1 MRRRWSKIVFVLSA
15 AAAGA
20 QGVSAAQHDF
30 TAWPFITVRQ
40 ALNLPRVV
48 EYARLHAQYPG
59 SCDEFWLSGPLY
71 QECAEYERLA
81 ADIGANAEAVERLG
95 IAAGYQQGVTLNH
108 DFPQP
113 TECLAAMDEDCYQVG
128 IDGVSTRRTSSDGK
142 TTWGILCPRSPK
154 VLQVEE
160 AYAERIVRIGKV
172 RSLWLDDDLRLGF
185 CKLKAEGCWCERC
198 VKALNEKAGT
208 TMTREEWVK
217 RLSDR
222 TVAKDPLRA
231 VWSEFKGE
239 SLALFAAAARRGAKR
254 ADPKVRL
261 ALQTISSDSIHCGFD
276 YRPVLAALSDD
287 FREPVGIRA
296 GHGCWQE
303 GDMRWAL
310 PQKLLGV
317 AREAERCRRYPGWT
331 GSVTYEE
338 ENYPR
343 NILQKTP
350 ETSVREAALGIAAGC
365 DAVSAYFYDS
375 TSTEPLEHYGDFAR
389 TLMEWRPYMER
400 LASVVRATHLGG
412 IARKVDPDLM
422 LGCGNTIPVLFQN
435 DRGLARR
442 NGRDTALAQIG
453 IPVTVAESGVATWY
467 DESADANFPTTSSN
481 ARTAFLDR
489 MDRKP
494 DGPVCVRVDKL
505 HWLGVYPRVDG
516 SGRTVAVTFVNLAL
530 GRTERI
536 PVRVR
541 RPLSQQA
548 IWARP
553 CRPDA
558 LIDLH
563 AGEGDEV
570 RFTMPDL
577 GAWEM
582 ATVFFE
588 KIKQRSDG
596 EKGSGDEKRDGARI
610 Q

>member
-1 MRRRWSKIVFVLSA
+1 MKAEFHKFALVLFVA
-15 AAAGA
+15 TAGT
-20 QGVSAAQHDF
+20 QGVGAASRDF

-40 ALNLPRVV
+40 AGYQARTVDH
-48 EYARLHAQYPG
+48 ARLHSRYPG
-59 SCDEFWLSGPLY
+59 SCDEFWLWGCVY
-71 QECAEYERLA
+71 QTGDEYDRIAKEVGNA
-81 ADIGANAEAVERLG
+81 AKAVEELG
-95 IAAGYQQGVTLNH
+95 IAAGYEQGITLNH
-108 DFPQP
+108 DFPMP
-113 TECLAAMDEDCYQVG
+113 SSSFAAVDADCCQVG
-128 IDGVSTRRTSSDGK
+128 IDGVSTFRQSPDGK
-142 TTWGILCPRSPK
+142 TAWGMLCPRSPK
-154 VLQVEE
+154 VLEIEE
-160 AYAERIVRIGKV
+160 KYAERLVRFGHV
-172 RSLWLDDDLRLGF
+172 RSYWLDDDLRLGY
-185 CKLKAEGCWCERC
+185 CKFKAEGCWCERC

-208 TMTREEWVK
+208 KMTREEWVK

-254 ADPKVRL
+254 ANPDVRMGL
-261 ALQTISSDSIHCGFD
+261 ETISSDSIHSGADF
-276 YRPVLAALSDD
+276 RPILSALSDG
-287 FREPVGIRA
+287 FRESVGIRA

-303 GDMRWAL
+303 SDMRLAL

-350 ETSVREAALGIAAGC
+350 ETVAREAALGIAAGC
-365 DAVSAYFYDS
+365 DAVSVYFSDS
-375 TSTEPLEHYGDFAR
+375 TSTEPLEHYEDFAR
-389 TLMEWRPYMER
+389 TLAAWRPYLER
-400 LASVVRATHLGG
+400 LASVVRTTHLGG
-412 IARKVDPDLM
+412 IARKADPDLM
-422 LGCGNTIPVLFQN
+422 IGCGNTIPVLFQN

-442 NGRDTALAQIG
+442 NGCDIALAQIG

-467 DESADANFPTTSSN
+467 DAAADANFPTTSSN

-494 DGPVCVRVDKL
+494 GGPVCVRVDKL

-516 SGRTVAVTFVNLAL
+516 RGRTVAVTFVNFAL

-548 IWARP
+548 VWARP
-553 CRPDA
+553 CQPDA
-558 LIDLH
+558 ALELT
-563 AGEGDEV
+563 AGEDDEV
-570 RFTMPDL
+570 RFTLPDL

-582 ATVFFE
+582 ATVFLG
-588 KIKQRSDG
+588 K
-596 EKGSGDEKRDGARI
+596 
-610 Q
+610 